1 MRKVNF
7 LLLLILVILL
17 QACLA
22 PTQIEETAI
31 VNTRGVDLIE
41 ENQERML
48 ETVIV
53 PYIFDPVVQET
64 TSLLTG
70 RGKTLKE
77 AREDAGK
84 ESSYLL
90 SPGKITLELYGKE
103 AAEQGILPFVSA
115 LVRDARVSEKMLL
128 AVTNQTA
135 REIIEL
141 TYEQITINKSEFFKD
156 LINKETRQNKLPI
169 SELVNVDRYIEEPGI
184 DPLLPIID
192 DVEGRPTL
200 VGAAVFHDDRYVLEI
215 SLEDSFLVN
224 QMRRN
229 VSKTL
234 LNASVPLE
242 NYRDHLIGE
251 IPADTEE
258 LQISMHLSKGN
269 GKLKIIDQD
278 SLAFEA
284 KIKMRLEVLE
294 TSIPLEINTKKISD
308 QLKND
313 IESYYK
319 QKYEE
324 LLTKLQDVKSDAF
337 GIGRKYIAT
346 RKGSK
351 TTGKEWDEKYRD
363 VSVEFSV
370 DVEIINTGAFG

>member
-1 MRKVNF
+1 
-7 LLLLILVILL
+7 
-17 QACLA
+17 
-22 PTQIEETAI
+22 
-31 VNTRGVDLIE
+31 
-41 ENQERML
+41 
-48 ETVIV
+48 
-53 PYIFDPVVQET
+53 
-64 TSLLTG
+64 
-70 RGKTLKE
+70 
-77 AREDAGK
+77 
-84 ESSYLL
+84 
-90 SPGKITLELYGKE
+90 
-103 AAEQGILPFVSA
+103 
-115 LVRDARVSEKMLL
+115 ARVSEKMLL

-169 SELVNVDRYIEEPGI
+169 SELVNVARYIEEPGI

-269 GKLKIIDQD
+269 RKLKISDQD

-337 GIGRKYIAT
+337 GM
-346 RKGSK
+346 
-351 TTGKEWDEKYRD
+351 
-363 VSVEFSV
+363 
-370 DVEIINTGAFG
+370 

>member
-31 VNTRGVDLIE
+31 VNIRGVDLIE

-64 TSLLTG
+64 TILLTG

-77 AREDAGK
+77 ARDDAGK

-115 LVRDARVSEKMLL
+115 LVRDARVSDKMLL

-169 SELVNVDRYIEEPGI
+169 SELINVARYIEEPGV
-184 DPLLPIID
+184 DPLLPVID
-192 DVEGRPTL
+192 DVEGQPTL

-258 LQISMHLSKGN
+258 LQISMHLTKGN